1 MKKIYISAF
10 FIAFFGVLS
19 IDSDAQDSLN
29 KAHLILKIAPL
40 TMFDIDN
47 TFEFAAEHRLGQSKR
62 WTLSEQLGY
71 GAGVANLW
79 GENNDF
85 GPAREHY
92 RVKVEARRYDKKA
105 SNMAGGYLAYELF
118 YKQVNDELNRSVG
131 RECDGGPCAYFENL
145 DYPVSKY
152 VVGATIKVGYQARL
166 KNEDKKKTKFVFDF
180 YVGLGVRRIM
190 IDHKIDG
197 AATQNNSWFGNDG
210 SFPFGG
216 FGYADRAYNIPHGS
230 LGIRL
235 GYLVF

>member
-1 MKKIYISAF
+1 MKKIYISVI
-10 FIAFFGVLS
+10 FIAFFGILS
-19 IDSDAQDSLN
+19 ISSYAQDSLN

-47 TFEFAAEHRLGQSKR
+47 TFEFAAEHRLGKQNR
-62 WTLSEQLGY
+62 WTLSEQIGY
-71 GAGVANLW
+71 GAGVANVW
-79 GENNDF
+79 GESNDF
-85 GPAREHY
+85 GPSREHY

-118 YKQVNDELNRSVG
+118 YKQVNDKLNRSVG
-131 RECDGGPCAYFENL
+131 RECEGGPCAYFESL

-152 VVGATIKVGYQARL
+152 VVGATIKVGYQVRL

-197 AATQNNSWFGNDG
+197 AATQNNSWFGNDAFFSFG
-210 SFPFGG
+210 S

-230 LGIRL
+230 FGIRL

>member
-1 MKKIYISAF
+1 MKKIYISSF

-19 IDSDAQDSLN
+19 LGSHAQDSLN

-92 RVKVEARRYDKKA
+92 RVKVEVRRYDKKA

-131 RECDGGPCAYFENL
+131 RECDGGPCAYFETL

-166 KNEDKKKTKFVFDF
+166 RNEDKKKTKFVFDF

-210 SFPFGG
+210 FFPFGS

>member
-1 MKKIYISAF
+1 MKKNYLIAV
-10 FIAFFGVLS
+10 FIAFLGVLS
-19 IDSDAQDSLN
+19 MDSHAQDSLN

-210 SFPFGG
+210 SFPFWG

>member
-19 IDSDAQDSLN
+19 IGSHAQDSLN

-166 KNEDKKKTKFVFDF
+166 RNEDKKKTKFVFDF

-197 AATQNNSWFGNDG
+197 AATQNNLWFGNDG